1 MDSEGL
7 DPKTIRNLWG
17 IISLMWAAA
26 LSQKYVD
33 SALPKPKLPRKLKK
47 ITQILYGGKPEW
59 VGIWQLN
66 CNQRRKA
73 PDDKIGSPYESISSL
88 VAGGGFE
95 PPTFGL

>member
-47 ITQILYGGKPEW
+47 ITQILYGGKP
-59 VGIWQLN
+59 
-66 CNQRRKA
+66 
-73 PDDKIGSPYESISSL
+73 
-88 VAGGGFE
+88 
-95 PPTFGL
+95 

>member
-17 IISLMWAAA
+17 IVSLIWAAA

-47 ITQILYGGKPEW
+47 RPKFFTLSE
-59 VGIWQLN
+59 
-66 CNQRRKA
+66 
-73 PDDKIGSPYESISSL
+73 
-88 VAGGGFE
+88 VAQDRCGFA
-95 PPTFGL
+95 G

>member
-47 ITQILYGGKPEW
+47 KPKFFTVESLSGW
-59 VGIWQLN
+59 AFGSLTAIKEERPPIRKSEALM
-66 CNQRRKA
+66 NQ
-73 PDDKIGSPYESISSL
+73 
-88 VAGGGFE
+88 
-95 PPTFGL
+95 

>member
-47 ITQILYGGKPEW
+47 KPKFFT
-59 VGIWQLN
+59 V
-66 CNQRRKA
+66 A
-73 PDDKIGSPYESISSL
+73 SL
-88 VAGGGFE
+88 SGWAMSKPHQKQV
-95 PPTFGL
+95 